1 MASNLFSP
9 KAVPQSTQDELKKRA
24 GNGMWNPSM
33 GVAKTW
39 IHMMSMAENSP
50 YVIAGNIPEF
60 KDAYDERYLR
70 PKKVIRSVKVASKGA
85 YGTTRRAIVELTL
98 FTDDVLNEFSESYLI
113 PDMSVR
119 LQWGWSTNAAG
130 ETPTLYTEQSLD
142 SVAIKQMNAKTQQ
155 FPNYEG
161 FQGRVVTWNI
171 KLAPAE
177 NTWEVTLEL
186 IGAADSISET
196 KITQVSDK
204 CKCEKEITGQT
215 DSGDNETQTVV
226 ENSSTLGAALLELW
240 DEPDYINT
248 LKATLGGNG
257 EWIAETIKYPGFSR
271 DETGQEDSSG
281 FLWIDADLDAE
292 ETFISWGTVESL
304 ITRCSAQT
312 WAKEN
317 PSGFVLDS
325 RNAVLQV
332 PKQEKGRWFSADPRV
347 CILPGGGLAFQ
358 EPTEWTDYAGAT
370 LAVVGAGALVVATGG
385 VALVGAAA
393 LVGGVGTSVV
403 AGIGDSGYGK
413 SSGNC
418 FIDDNNIKL
427 TDIRVSTIHLLKR
440 MKEFEQ
446 GDESAM
452 KFIQTLLDD
461 INKACGNVWEFAV
474 IDITD
479 EETALAGGPTQL
491 GIVEVNSPD
500 LVSEFEFLAT
510 PGNGGF
516 CRSID
521 MELKMTDAMKTQALY
536 GSGAGGKNIPSGAPC
551 TSKFALL
558 TKDLKKSKGK
568 LEAAD
573 APPDD
578 HCNNGDKCN
587 PEKGTDE
594 GHITEKLSKEVVG
607 VNIDGAKKY
616 LKEQKSLAE
625 KNTLEAKARE
635 NNSPSSY
642 CASTMLPMNFSATV
656 SGIGGFHWGQSVTCD
671 RLPSDMKALTQY
683 QVTAVEHDISPD
695 DWTTTIN
702 TVARLKTSG

>member
-1 MASNLFSP
+1 MASNIFSP
-9 KAVPQSTQDELKKRA
+9 KAVPQATQDELRKRA

-33 GVAKTW
+33 GVVKTW
-39 IHMMSMAENSP
+39 IHMMSMAEDSP
-50 YVIAGNIPEF
+50 YVIAGNISGF
-60 KDAYDERYLR
+60 TDAYDDRYLR

-85 YGTTRRAIVELTL
+85 YGTTRRATVELTL
-98 FTDDVLNEFSESYLI
+98 FTDEVLNEFSEAYLI

-119 LQWGWSTNAAG
+119 LQWGWSVNAAG

-142 SVAIKQMNAKTQQ
+142 SVAIKQMNTKTQQ

-186 IGAADSISET
+186 IGAADSVSET
-196 KITQVSDK
+196 KITQVSSK

-215 DSGDNETQTVV
+215 ASDDNDTQTVV
-226 ENSSTLGAALLELW
+226 ENSSTLSAALLELW
-240 DEPDYINT
+240 DQPDYINT

-257 EWIAETIKYPGFSR
+257 EWVAETIKYPGFSR

-281 FLWIDADLDAE
+281 FMWIDADLDAE
-292 ETFISWGTVESL
+292 ETFVSWGTAESL

-312 WAKEN
+312 WGKEN
-317 PSGFVLDS
+317 PSGFILDS

-347 CILPGGGLAFQ
+347 CILPGGGLEFQ
-358 EPTEWTDYAGAT
+358 EPAEWTDYVANTG
-370 LAVVGAGALVVATGG
+370 LAIITGG
-385 VALVGAAA
+385 TSLLVSDISTNRFG
-393 LVGGVGTSVV
+393 S
-403 AGIGDSGYGK
+403 SGYGQ

-418 FIDDNNIKL
+418 FIDDNNIRL
-427 TDIRVSTIHLLKR
+427 TDIRISTIHLLKR

-446 GDESAM
+446 GDESVM

-479 EETALAGGPTQL
+479 EETAQAGGPTQL

-521 MELKMTDAMKTQALY
+521 MELKMTDAMRTQALY
-536 GSGAGGKNIPSGAPC
+536 GSGGGNNNVPSGAPC
-551 TSKFALL
+551 NSKFALL
-558 TKDLKKSKGK
+558 TKGLKKSKGK
-568 LEAAD
+568 LEAAQ

-587 PEKGTDE
+587 PENGEDE

-607 VNIDGAKKY
+607 VNIDGGKKY
-616 LKEQKSLAE
+616 LKEQKALAE
-625 KNTLEAKARE
+625 KATLDSKAARSPQG
-635 NNSPSSY
+635 NSPSSY

-671 RLPSDMKALTQY
+671 RLPSDIKALTQY
-683 QVTAVEHDISPD
+683 QVTAVEHDITPD